1 MQFSFQYVRIALTA
15 IFFGLSVY
23 QFAMVKIGNG
33 IMFLLLAGLVLLTY
47 FRNERILLSFWHFRK
62 NNLAK
67 AEKVLMG
74 IKHPERD
81 LIKGQA
87 AYYYLLLGLIESQR
101 GIGKAETLM
110 KKALGMGLKQ
120 DHDKAMAKLSL
131 AGFAVAKRRK
141 KEAMILLTEVKKLD
155 SKGLLDEQVKMI
167 KQQMKR
173 I

>member
-1 MQFSFQYVRIALTA
+1 MTFSFQYIRLAATAL
-15 IFFGLSVY
+15 IFGLSVY
-23 QFAMVKIGNG
+23 NFAQVKIGNG

-47 FRNERILLSFWHFRK
+47 FRNERILMSFWYFRK
-62 NNLAK
+62 SNMDK
-67 AEKVLMG
+67 AEKILKG

-81 LIKGQA
+81 LIKSQA
-87 AYYYLLLGLIESQR
+87 AYYYLLMGLIESQR
-101 GIGKAETLM
+101 GIGKAESLM
-110 KKALGMGLKQ
+110 KKALSMGLKQ
-120 DHDKAMAKLSL
+120 NHDKAMAKLSL